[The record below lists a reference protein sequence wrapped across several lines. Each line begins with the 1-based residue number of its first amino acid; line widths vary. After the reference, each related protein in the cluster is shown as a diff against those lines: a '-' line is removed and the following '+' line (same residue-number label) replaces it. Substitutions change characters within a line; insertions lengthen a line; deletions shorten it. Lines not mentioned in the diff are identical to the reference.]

1 MTILSIVLTI
11 LLFGFLIAIHE
22 FGHFLAAKS
31 LGVRVNEFAIGMG
44 PLLLSRTRGETAYS
58 LRALPIGGF
67 CAMEGE
73 EEDSGD
79 PRSFY
84 AKPAWKKLLILVAGP
99 FMNFAAGFWLIL
111 LLFAVAGTPS
121 LPVVTGFMAG
131 AEDLAERIRRKKA
144 EILPDCALCRTPCGR
159 FFDYDTDDLWQ
170 ARPEIRER
178 KIEILREAGRRSRAG
193 TGETDTELLCRA
205 LFAVGEF
212 CGAEWLDEILG
223 GLA

>member
-99 FMNFAAGFWLIL
+99 FMNFLAGFLIIL
-111 LLFAVAGTPS
+111 RLFTGAGTPS
-121 LPVVTGFMAG
+121 LAVVTGFLSG
-131 AEDLAERIRRKKA
+131 AEDIARQVAVAMEQVPVVQNPSLEQI
-144 EILPDCALCRTPCGR
+144 
-159 FFDYDTDDLWQ
+159 FQ
-170 ARPEIRER
+170 ADRAA
-178 KIEILREAGRRSRAG
+178 REAVARAHPLEG
-193 TGETDTELLCRA
+193 Q
-205 LFAVGEF
+205 
-212 CGAEWLDEILG
+212 
-223 GLA
+223 

>member
-1 MTILSIVLTI
+1 MGEMKERGEWNRLLSVLVGLARTADRVPADEETGSLVREGLA
-11 LLFGFLIAIHE
+11 LLTGPAWERAMAAAGEVKISEAEKSAPELT
-22 FGHFLAAKS
+22 LAA
-31 LGVRVNEFAIGMG
+31 GVPWG
-44 PLLLSRTRGETAYS
+44 
-58 LRALPIGGF
+58 
-67 CAMEGE
+67 
-73 EEDSGD
+73 
-79 PRSFY
+79 
-84 AKPAWKKLLILVAGP
+84 
-99 FMNFAAGFWLIL
+99 
-111 LLFAVAGTPS
+111 
-121 LPVVTGFMAG
+121 G

-144 EILPDCALCRTPCGR
+144 EILPDCAACRTPCGR